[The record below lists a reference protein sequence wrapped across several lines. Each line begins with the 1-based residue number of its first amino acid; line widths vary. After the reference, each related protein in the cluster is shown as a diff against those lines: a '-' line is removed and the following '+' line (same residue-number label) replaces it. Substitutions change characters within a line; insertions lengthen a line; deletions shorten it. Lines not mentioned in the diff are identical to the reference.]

1 MAIFGYVRVST
12 EEQNVKNQRHEIL
25 EYANRNHLHVS
36 DWREFEISSTKSKT
50 ERGINELMD
59 KLMPGDILI
68 VSELSRLGRNTGE
81 VLEIINQLIAKQVG
95 FISIKENL
103 NITDKLDVTSKVTVT
118 LFSLFSELE
127 RDLISERTKQALAA
141 RKAQGIKLGKP
152 KGTIQKSVL
161 DEHKEKIIELL
172 GYSVSKSAIARIVGT
187 SRVNLFEYIKRRNL
201 EAVPKKR
208 KNVKKSET
216 NIID

>member
-50 ERGINELMD
+50 ERGINELMS

-68 VSELSRLGRNTGE
+68 VSELSRLGRNTFE

-95 FISIKENL
+95 FISIKQNL
-103 NITDKLDVTSKVTVT
+103 NITDKLDMTSKVTVT

-127 RDLISERTKQALAA
+127 RDLISERTRQALQA

-161 DEHKEKIIELL
+161 DEHKERIIELL
-172 GYSVSKSAIARIVGT
+172 GYGVSKSAIARVVGT
-187 SRVNLFEYIKRRNL
+187 SRVNLFEYVKKRNL
-201 EAVPKKR
+201 EAVPKKQ
-208 KNVKKSET
+208 KNVKQTS
-216 NIID
+216 

>member
-50 ERGINELMD
+50 ERGINELMS

-68 VSELSRLGRNTGE
+68 VSELSRLGRNTSE

-95 FISIKENL
+95 FISIKQNL
-103 NITDKLDVTSKVTVT
+103 NITDKLDMTSKVTVT

-127 RDLISERTKQALAA
+127 RDLISERTRQALQA

-161 DEHKEKIIELL
+161 DEHKERIIELL
-172 GYSVSKSAIARIVGT
+172 GYGVSKSAIARMFGT
-187 SRVNLFEYIKRRNL
+187 SRTNLFEYIKKRNL
-201 EAVPKKR
+201 ETTPKRPKR
-208 KNVKKSET
+208 QK
-216 NIID
+216 IDNK

>member
-1 MAIFGYVRVST
+1 MAIFGYLRVST
-12 EEQNVKNQRHEIL
+12 EEQNIKNQRHEIL

-59 KLMPGDILI
+59 KLMPGDVLI
-68 VSELSRLGRNTGE
+68 VSELSRLGRNTSE
-81 VLEIINQLIAKQVG
+81 IIDIINQLIAKQVG
-95 FISIKENL
+95 FISIKQNL
-103 NITDKLDVTSKVTVT
+103 NITDKMDMTSKVTVT
-118 LFSLFSELE
+118 LFSLFAELE

-161 DEHKEKIIELL
+161 DEHKEKIIELI
-172 GYSVSKSAIARIVGT
+172 GYGVSKSAIARMFGT
-187 SRVNLFEYIKRRNL
+187 SRTNLFEYIKKRNL
-201 EAVPKKR
+201 ETIPKKQ
-208 KNVKKSET
+208 KNVKQT
-216 NIID
+216 

>member
-1 MAIFGYVRVST
+1 
-12 EEQNVKNQRHEIL
+12 L

-50 ERGINELMD
+50 ERGINELMS

-68 VSELSRLGRNTGE
+68 VSELSRLGRNTSE

-95 FISIKENL
+95 FISIKQNL
-103 NITDKLDVTSKVTVT
+103 NITDKLDMTSKVTVT

-127 RDLISERTKQALAA
+127 RDLISERTRQALQA

-161 DEHKEKIIELL
+161 DEHKERIIELL
-172 GYSVSKSAIARIVGT
+172 GYGVSKSAIARMFGT
-187 SRVNLFEYIKRRNL
+187 SRTNLFEYIKKRNL
-201 EAVPKKR
+201 ETTPKRPKR
-208 KNVKKSET
+208 QK
-216 NIID
+216 IDNK